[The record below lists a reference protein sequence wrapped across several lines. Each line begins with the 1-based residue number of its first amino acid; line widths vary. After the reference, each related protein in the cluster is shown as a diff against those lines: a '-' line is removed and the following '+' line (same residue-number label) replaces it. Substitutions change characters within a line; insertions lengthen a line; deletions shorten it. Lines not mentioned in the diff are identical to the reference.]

1 MLRATVFS
9 RCYVF
14 GRALRRMFFRIVYFS
29 LCFDNHFSFNFNVSL
44 FFVYCLC
51 FCSNAPSRFDEL
63 TDAMLCRPLGDK
75 PLKPIASAVMWIVLP
90 LRFVFFF
97 FCLHQRLCFH
107 HQCCYPS
114 NPMDFHVV
122 FCCCCFN
129 ALLRKSSWK
138 TNLIK
143 QCRRKYAQHF
153 SFCLYCQ
160 REREKRQFFTGDDK
174 YDKPFNRHFS
184 RIPANVPNTFPN
196 AISWKGI
203 ACRFDNNGCC
213 MHMNVCLWFLLLRA
227 SCVFIYV

>member
-14 GRALRRMFFRIVYFS
+14 GRALRRVFFRIVYFSLS

-97 FCLHQRLCFH
+97 WPPSTTLLSSPMLLPIKSNGFSRGFLLLLF
-107 HQCCYPS
+107 QCAS
-114 NPMDFHVV
+114 TEIIVENQFD
-122 FCCCCFN
+122 
-129 ALLRKSSWK
+129 K
-138 TNLIK
+138 TMPPQICSAFFIL
-143 QCRRKYAQHF
+143 F
-153 SFCLYCQ
+153 VLSE
-160 REREKRQFFTGDDK
+160 RERETTIFYGWR
-174 YDKPFNRHFS
+174 
-184 RIPANVPNTFPN
+184 
-196 AISWKGI
+196 
-203 ACRFDNNGCC
+203 
-213 MHMNVCLWFLLLRA
+213 
-227 SCVFIYV
+227 